1 MPTAALYDLADEL
14 YRLAPWQWMYE
25 DQLIGLRHPVTGE
38 LAQISIMGIS
48 GEHLCLALYLGEE
61 ALHRFNFS
69 HNELPE
75 DEELPLDDALM
86 LILES
91 RQLQVSFDGR
101 NQLAKSD
108 LADEAM
114 TLAWQEYLERS
125 PGVRARIVTTEDIST
140 IRSLKYAAARL
151 VPHREG
157 KTVNA
162 MIVGIPNVGK
172 STLINIIAGRK
183 IAKTGNTP
191 AVTTEQQKI
200 DVGDGV
206 TLCDTPGMLW
216 HKVQNVNSGYRLAL
230 VGSIQETAMDYA
242 DVAFFGARF
251 MSSHYAGRLKER
263 YEYESLP
270 TTELALLEDI
280 GRKRGCLSKNQVVD
294 LDRVSKI
301 FVLELRTGVLGRLTF
316 ETPAMMEQEIKST
329 AVAIEEKAERSKEK
343 AEKQLKRFR
352 DKQRA
357 QKKAREMRPK

>member
-1 MPTAALYDLADEL
+1 MHKAQLEIQASMPKTDVVIEVLDARIPFSSQNPMLAEL
-14 YRLAPWQWMYE
+14 RGNKP
-25 DQLIGLRHPVTGE
+25 
-38 LAQISIMGIS
+38 
-48 GEHLCLALYLGEE
+48 CLK
-61 ALHRFNFS
+61 
-69 HNELPE
+69 
-75 DEELPLDDALM
+75 
-86 LILES
+86 
-91 RQLQVSFDGR
+91 V
-101 NQLAKSD
+101 LAKSD

-294 LDRVSKI
+294 LDRASRILVT
-301 FVLELRTGVLGRLTF
+301 ELRSGMLGRLTL
-316 ETPAMMEQEIKST
+316 ETPSMMEEEVKRTEIS
-329 AVAIEEKAERSKEK
+329 ILERSESKQSI
-343 AEKQLKRFR
+343 AEQKKKRFK

-357 QKKAREMRPK
+357 QQKARENR